1 MLNTPFD
8 TLQQQLQNITQTIEV
23 LNRSVNEIN
32 KELQTQRR
40 LQVNLQQDEFDL
52 FLIQEITPYF
62 GELTATNI
70 VKTLQYCRKCGNDYT
85 CLNPVYQWKDIYGDL
100 QKRQLLKLVSAA
112 YRLKYKYQTCSSGYV
127 LRSEIKYANA
137 CSECG
142 KLASLFYD
150 RLVQEGMM

>member
-85 CLNPVYQWKDIYGDL
+85 WLNPVYQWKDIYGDL
-100 QKRQLLKLVSAA
+100 QKRQGHA
-112 YRLKYKYQTCSSGYV
+112 YGY
-127 LRSEIKYANA
+127 A
-137 CSECG
+137 
-142 KLASLFYD
+142 
-150 RLVQEGMM
+150 